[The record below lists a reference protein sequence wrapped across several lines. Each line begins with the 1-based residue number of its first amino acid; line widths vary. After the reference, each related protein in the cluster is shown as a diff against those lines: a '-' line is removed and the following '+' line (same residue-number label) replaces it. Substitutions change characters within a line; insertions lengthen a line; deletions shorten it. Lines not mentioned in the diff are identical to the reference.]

1 MLSQRKYTIIL
12 TSFVGAKSR
21 WSNVVLGCWPNV
33 IGRCWIYVSPTY
45 SAGWDVLPGVESTTI
60 PGTREMFSQVALEI

>member
-21 WSNVVLGCWPNV
+21 WSNVVLGCCPNV
-33 IGRCWIYVSPTY
+33 IVQRWIYVSPTY
-45 SAGWDVLPGVESTTI
+45 SAGWAGSAILQKLSGPSAGHASVGDGP
-60 PGTREMFSQVALEI
+60 